1 MINKIYRL
9 FSPKFFKEFFVEE
22 NISGKVVVR
31 PTHLS
36 ICQADQRYYQ
46 GNRPTNILNQKL
58 PMSLIHEA
66 IGEVIHDDS
75 GDFLVNDKVAMI
87 PNTPIESDDVIAE
100 NYLRSSKFRSSGFDG
115 FMSEYVVIDSDRLV
129 KLPDKLNQDVF
140 SFTELISV
148 SVHAINRFKKF
159 SHDRKEKFGVW
170 GDGSLGFITSLL
182 LKTIFPES
190 EVYIFG
196 VNYEK
201 LALFSFTD
209 KQIKVD
215 EIPNDLKI
223 DHAFECVGG
232 NKSQDAINQIIDLI
246 NPEGSI
252 SILGVSEYNIPINTR
267 MVLEKGLNIF
277 GSSRSGR
284 CDFQQTVKLLEE
296 NPNMISY
303 LENLITNKIEINSLN
318 DFYKAFD
325 LDANSR
331 FGKTVLSWNMW
342 GITWANLFQLLWLI
356 LFLNL

>member
-9 FSPKFFKEFFVEE
+9 SSPRFFKEFFVEE
-22 NISGKVVVR
+22 DISDKVVVR

-36 ICQADQRYYQ
+36 ICQADQRYFQ
-46 GNRPTNILNQKL
+46 GNRPAPILNQKL
-58 PMSLIHEA
+58 PMALIHEA
-66 IGEVIHDDS
+66 IGEVIYDGTGSFSVKDT
-75 GDFLVNDKVAMI
+75 VVMI
-87 PNTPIESDDVIAE
+87 PNTPIESDEIIAE

-115 FMSEYVVIDSDRLV
+115 FMSEYVVINPDRLV
-129 KLPDKLNQDVF
+129 RLPEDINQNVYA
-140 SFTELISV
+140 FTELVSV

-159 SHDRKEKFGVW
+159 SHSRKDKLGVW

-196 VNYEK
+196 VNYDK

-215 EIPNDLKI
+215 EIPSDLKI

-252 SILGVSEYNIPINTR
+252 SLLGVFEYNIPINTR

-284 CDFQQTVKLLEE
+284 EDFQKTVNLLSK
-296 NPNMISY
+296 NKNLISY
-303 LENLITNKIEINSLN
+303 LENIITNIVDITSIK
-318 DFYKAFD
+318 DFNEAFD

-331 FGKTVLSWNMW
+331 FGKTVLVWN
-342 GITWANLFQLLWLI
+342 I
-356 LFLNL
+356 